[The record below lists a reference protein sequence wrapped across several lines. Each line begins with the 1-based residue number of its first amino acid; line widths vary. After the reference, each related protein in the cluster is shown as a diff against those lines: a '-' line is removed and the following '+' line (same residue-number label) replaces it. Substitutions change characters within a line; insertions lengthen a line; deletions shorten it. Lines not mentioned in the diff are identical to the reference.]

1 MSNSTKKP
9 YHHYVTFDN
18 KAQRFFRDKSR
29 RTIRR
34 KSKIA
39 LRRCLADPDI
49 ESADYVYRAGTS
61 FKDGFDEWTLPSD
74 GHQVYLRFISYG
86 RVMSDEEKEEI
97 RKRAI
102 RK

>member
-1 MSNSTKKP
+1 MSNSIKRP
-9 YHHYVTFDN
+9 YYHYVCFDN
-18 KAQRFFRDKSR
+18 KTQRFYRNKSR

-39 LRRCLADPDI
+39 LRRCLTEPDI

-61 FKDGFDEWTLPSD
+61 VKDGFDEWTLPSD
-74 GHQVYLRFISYG
+74 GHQVYLRFSRHG
-86 RVMSDEEKEEI
+86 RNLPYEEREEI
-97 RKRAI
+97 KKRAV

>member
-18 KAQRFFRDKSR
+18 KAQRFFRGNSR

-34 KSKIA
+34 KSTIA

-97 RKRAI
+97 RKRAV

>member
-1 MSNSTKKP
+1 MSNSTRKP
-9 YHHYVTFDN
+9 YCHYVCFDN
-18 KAQRFFRDKSR
+18 KTQRFYRNKSR

-34 KSKIA
+34 KSKMA
-39 LRRCLADPDI
+39 LRCCLTDPDI

-97 RKRAI
+97 RKRAV

>member
-9 YHHYVTFDN
+9 YYHYVCFDH
-18 KAQRFFRDKSR
+18 KTQRFYRNKSR

-39 LRRCLADPDI
+39 LKCCLTEPDI
-49 ESADYVYRAGTS
+49 ENADYVYRAGTS

-74 GHQVYLRFISYG
+74 GHQVYLRFSRHG
-86 RVMSDEEKEEI
+86 RNIPYEEREEI
-97 RKRAI
+97 KKRAI

>member
-9 YHHYVTFDN
+9 YHHYVCFDN
-18 KAQRFFRDKSR
+18 KTQRFYRNKSR

-34 KSKIA
+34 KRKIA
-39 LRRCLADPDI
+39 LRRCLAEPDI
-49 ESADYVYRAGTS
+49 DSADYVYQAGTS

-97 RKRAI
+97 RKRAA

>member
-1 MSNSTKKP
+1 MSNSIKKP
-9 YHHYVTFDN
+9 YHHYVCFDN
-18 KAQRFFRDKSR
+18 KTQRFFRDKSR

-39 LRRCLADPDI
+39 LRRCLTDSDI
-49 ESADYVYRAGTS
+49 ENADYVYLAGTS

-74 GHQVYLRFISYG
+74 GHQVYLRFTSYG

-97 RKRAI
+97 RKRAV

>member
-1 MSNSTKKP
+1 MSNSIKKP

-39 LRRCLADPDI
+39 LRRCLTELDTENI
-49 ESADYVYRAGTS
+49 DYVYRAGTS